1 MKHEARIRTLATR
14 YEACLTTEAEERE
27 LRSLLSDE
35 QTLPRDLQALAVMLG
50 GLEALGEEQLPR
62 RITRPTRK
70 ARATWWQWGVAVA
83 AFIAIALLIDHF
95 STPYCYINGEAIY
108 DPEVALANTDC
119 LAQLEHLDQS
129 FELLDA
135 LLITNN

>member
-1 MKHEARIRTLATR
+1 MKNEARIRTLAAR

-27 LRSLLSDE
+27 LRSLLSAE
-35 QTLPRDLQALAVMLG
+35 QTLPRDLEALAVMLG
-50 GLEALGEEQLPR
+50 GLESLSEEQLPR

-70 ARATWWQWGVAVA
+70 AHTPWWQWGVAVA
-83 AFIAIALLIDHF
+83 AFIAIALLVDHF